1 MKILTVFLDPKF
13 SSTIQ
18 SSFGTK
24 ITETYRVTVTC
35 IWQNSLCQLYSVR
48 LNKEREV
55 KGEKMA
61 GTGANHLGLSFRLY
75 NSGTE

>member
-1 MKILTVFLDPKF
+1 MSIV
-13 SSTIQ
+13 Q
-18 SSFGTK
+18 C
-24 ITETYRVTVTC
+24 EAE
-35 IWQNSLCQLYSVR
+35 Q
-48 LNKEREV
+48 EREV

>member
-24 ITETYRVTVTC
+24 ITEAYRVTVTC

-48 LNKEREV
+48 LNK
-55 KGEKMA
+55 KEK
-61 GTGANHLGLSFRLY
+61 
-75 NSGTE
+75 